1 MPTVT
6 TIYIGAALGLLL
18 GLTGMGSG
26 SLLTPVLILQA
37 GLSPSTAV
45 GTALLAS
52 FTTKLYGSWNFYRRG
67 LVDTAI
73 LRELSWGC
81 VPGTL
86 IGAVLVR
93 YVGVHRPD
101 ALQHLLL
108 RAIGVALVVVSVT
121 MVVRLLPR
129 KLRDAGAPTIQLA
142 HHHRKLVVLVLGFGI
157 GFVFSLTSVG
167 SGAALI
173 PLMVL
178 CYEREKTSNM
188 VGTSIVMGAILA
200 AIAGFAHAGLGD
212 VDWRAVIGLVLG
224 AVPTMWLSGHI
235 HSRLPR
241 QVPEGVIAA
250 VLMAMGV
257 HIFSL

>member
-6 TIYIGAALGLLL
+6 TIYIGVGLGLLV

-26 SLLTPVLILQA
+26 SLVTPVLILQA
-37 GLSPSTAV
+37 GLSPGTAV

-67 LVDTAI
+67 MVDLAM

-81 VPGTL
+81 VPGT
-86 IGAVLVR
+86 IAGAILVR

-108 RAIGVALVVVSVT
+108 RAIGVALVLVSVT

-129 KLRDAGAPTIQLA
+129 KLREAGVPTIQLA
-142 HHHRKLVVLVLGFGI
+142 HHHRRLVVIILGFGI

-178 CYEREKTSNM
+178 CYDRAKTSSM
-188 VGTSIVMGAILA
+188 VGTSIVMGALLA

-224 AVPTMWLSGHI
+224 AVPAMWLSGHI

>member
-1 MPTVT
+1 VPTVT
-6 TIYIGAALGLLL
+6 TIYIGVALGLLL
-18 GLTGMGSG
+18 GLTGVGSG

-37 GLSPSTAV
+37 GLSPSTAI

-52 FTTKLYGSWNFYRRG
+52 FTTKLYGSWSFYRRG
-67 LVDTAI
+67 MVDFGI
-73 LRELSWGC
+73 LREISWGC

-86 IGAVLVR
+86 AGAIAVR
-93 YVGVHRPD
+93 YVGVHRPE
-101 ALQHLLL
+101 AFQHLLL

-121 MVVRLLPR
+121 MVMRLLPR
-129 KLRDAGAPTIQLA
+129 KLREAGDPTLQLA
-142 HHHRKLVVLVLGFGI
+142 HHHRKFVIIVLGFGI

-178 CYEREKTSNM
+178 CYDRAKTSNM
-188 VGTSIVMGAILA
+188 VATSIVMGALLA

-224 AVPTMWLSGHI
+224 SIPAMWLSGHI

-241 QVPEGVIAA
+241 QVPEGLIAA
-250 VLMAMGV
+250 ILMAMGV